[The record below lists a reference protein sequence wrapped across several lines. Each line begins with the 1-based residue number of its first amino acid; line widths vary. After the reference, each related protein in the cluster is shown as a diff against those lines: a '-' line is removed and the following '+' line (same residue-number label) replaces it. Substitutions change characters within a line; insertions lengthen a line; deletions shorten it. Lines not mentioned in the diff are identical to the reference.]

1 MRLFD
6 LFQGRKSVD
15 RELRLG
21 LMENWRQFS
30 LLVALNLFV
39 GGMIGLER
47 TILPVLAEAEFGIT
61 SKTAAISFIATFGI
75 SKALSNL
82 FAGNLAQR
90 VTRRRILIAGWLFGL
105 PVPIILIW
113 APDWGWVIGANVL
126 LGINQG
132 LTWSMTVSM
141 KMDLVGPRWRGLAL
155 GFNETAGYL
164 SLAAAAFLTGVIAQS
179 YGLRPEPFY
188 LGIGI
193 AAIGL
198 ALSVFLVRDT
208 APYLALET
216 ARQAALDPDSTS
228 TAAPA
233 PVSLR
238 RSFADTTWRRRDL
251 FGITQAGFVK
261 NLNDGLAWGIF
272 PLFFASHGLDLD
284 RIGILVAI
292 YPMVWGS
299 LQIASG
305 WVSDVLGRAPL
316 IVTGMLL
323 QGGAICLAGLVTS
336 FGPWA
341 GALVLLGAGDRHGL
355 SDAISR
361 YRRRGAGQGASHL
374 VGSYRF
380 WRDTGFVAA
389 ALSAG
394 GISDLFGLRAAIF
407 SVGALT
413 MLSGILAS
421 LTLRDNRG
429 NTQRCICPT
438 LEIFRPYNHSR

>member
-1 MRLFD
+1 MQSFH
-6 LFQGRKSVD
+6 LFQGPKSAG
-15 RELRLG
+15 REAQLG
-21 LMENWRQFS
+21 LLENWRQFA

-47 TILPVLAEAEFGIT
+47 TILPVLAEAEFGIE

-90 VTRRRILIAGWLFGL
+90 MTRRRILITGWLAGL
-105 PVPIILIW
+105 PVPLILIW
-113 APDWGWVIGANVL
+113 APTWGWVIGANIL

-132 LTWSMTVSM
+132 LTWSMTVNM

-155 GFNETAGYL
+155 GFNETAGYV
-164 SLAAAAFLTGVIAQS
+164 SLAAAAFLTGIIAQS

-208 APYLALET
+208 APYLAIET
-216 ARQAALDPDSTS
+216 AQQAAADPATVSDPT
-228 TAAPA
+228 
-233 PVSLR
+233 SLR
-238 RSFADTTWRRRDL
+238 RSFANTTWRRRDL
-251 FGITQAGFVK
+251 FGITQAGLVK

-272 PLFFASHGLDLD
+272 PIFFASHGMDLD

-305 WVSDVLGRAPL
+305 WISDVIGRSPL
-316 IVTGMLL
+316 IVTGMLF
-323 QGGAICLAGLVTS
+323 QGGAICLTGLLTS

-341 GALVLLGAGDRHGL
+341 GAMVLLGLGTAMVYPTLLAAIGDAVPARER
-355 SDAISR
+355 S
-361 YRRRGAGQGASHL
+361 ASL
-374 VGSYRF
+374 GVYRF
-380 WRDTGFVAA
+380 WRDAGFVVA

-394 GISDLFGLRAAIF
+394 GIADLFGLRAAVF

-413 MLSGILAS
+413 IASGLLAGV
-421 LTLRDNRG
+421 TLRNVRR
-429 NTQRCICPT
+429 NVP
-438 LEIFRPYNHSR
+438 H

>member
-1 MRLFD
+1 M
-6 LFQGRKSVD
+6 
-15 RELRLG
+15 
-21 LMENWRQFS
+21 
-30 LLVALNLFV
+30 
-39 GGMIGLER
+39 
-47 TILPVLAEAEFGIT
+47 
-61 SKTAAISFIATFGI
+61 
-75 SKALSNL
+75 
-82 FAGNLAQR
+82 
-90 VTRRRILIAGWLFGL
+90 
-105 PVPIILIW
+105 
-113 APDWGWVIGANVL
+113 
-126 LGINQG
+126 
-132 LTWSMTVSM
+132 
-141 KMDLVGPRWRGLAL
+141 
-155 GFNETAGYL
+155 
-164 SLAAAAFLTGVIAQS
+164 
-179 YGLRPEPFY
+179 
-188 LGIGI
+188 
-193 AAIGL
+193 
-198 ALSVFLVRDT
+198 
-208 APYLALET
+208 
-216 ARQAALDPDSTS
+216 DPDSTS

-251 FGITQAGFVK
+251 FGITQAGFAK

-323 QGGAICLAGLVTS
+323 QGGAIFLAGLVTP

-341 GALVLLGAGDRHGL
+341 GAMVLLGLGTAMVYPTLLAAIGDAVPARERATSLG
-355 SDAISR
+355 
-361 YRRRGAGQGASHL
+361 
-374 VGSYRF
+374 VYRF

-429 NTQRCICPT
+429 NPQR
-438 LEIFRPYNHSR
+438 

>member
-21 LMENWRQFS
+21 LMENWHQFS

-132 LTWSMTVSM
+132 LTWSMTVNM

-272 PLFFASHGLDLD
+272 PLFFASHGLDPD

-323 QGGAICLAGLVTS
+323 QDGAICLAGLVTS

-341 GALVLLGAGDRHGL
+341 GAMVLLGLGTAMVYPTLLAAIGDAVPARERATSLG
-355 SDAISR
+355 
-361 YRRRGAGQGASHL
+361 
-374 VGSYRF
+374 VYRF

-429 NTQRCICPT
+429 NP
-438 LEIFRPYNHSR
+438 

>member
-6 LFQGRKSVD
+6 LFLGRKSVD

-21 LMENWRQFS
+21 LVENWRQFS

-61 SKTAAISFIATFGI
+61 SRTAAISFIATFGI

-82 FAGNLAQR
+82 FAGHLAQR
-90 VTRRRILIAGWLFGL
+90 VTRRRILIVGWLFGL
-105 PVPIILIW
+105 PVPLILIW
-113 APDWGWVIGANVL
+113 TQDWGWVIGANVL

-132 LTWSMTVSM
+132 LTWSMTVNM

-155 GFNETAGYL
+155 GFNETAGYVA
-164 SLAAAAFLTGVIAQS
+164 LAAAAFLTGVIAQS

-216 ARQAALDPDSTS
+216 ARQSALDPNAVSN
-228 TAAPA
+228 

-251 FGITQAGFVK
+251 FGITQAGFIK

-272 PLFFASHGLDLD
+272 PLLFASHGLDLD
-284 RIGILVAI
+284 RMGILVAI

-299 LQIASG
+299 LQIGSG
-305 WVSDVLGRAPL
+305 WISDVLGRTPL

-341 GALVLLGAGDRHGL
+341 GAMVLLGLGTAMVYPTLLAAIGD
-355 SDAISR
+355 AVPSR
-361 YRRRGAGQGASHL
+361 ERATSLG
-374 VGSYRF
+374 VYRF
-380 WRDTGFVAA
+380 WRDAGFVAA

-394 GISDLFGLRAAIF
+394 GIADLFGLRAAIF

-413 MLSGILAS
+413 ILSGIVAS
-421 LTLRDNRG
+421 LTLQDNRG
-429 NTQRCICPT
+429 NPQR
-438 LEIFRPYNHSR
+438 

>member
-1 MRLFD
+1 ML
-6 LFQGRKSVD
+6 
-15 RELRLG
+15 
-21 LMENWRQFS
+21 ENWRQFA
-30 LLVALNLFV
+30 LLVALNMFV

-47 TILPVLAEAEFGIT
+47 TILPVLAESEFGIE

-75 SKALSNL
+75 AKAMSNL
-82 FAGNLAQR
+82 FAGSLTQR
-90 VTRRRILIAGWLFGL
+90 MTRRRILITGWLFGL
-105 PVPIILIW
+105 PVPIILIL
-113 APDWGWVIGANVL
+113 APNWGWVIGANLL

-132 LTWSMTVSM
+132 LAWSMTVNM

-155 GFNETAGYL
+155 GFNETAGYT
-164 SLAAAAFLTGVIAQS
+164 SLAVAAFVTGIIAQS

-193 AAIGL
+193 AAGGL

-208 APYLALET
+208 APYLAMET
-216 ARQAALDPDSTS
+216 ARQAAANPDAVSV
-228 TAAPA
+228 

-238 RSFADTTWRRRDL
+238 RSFAETTWRRKDL
-251 FGITQAGFVK
+251 FGITQAGLVK

-272 PLFFASHGLDLD
+272 PIYFATFGLGLD

-305 WVSDVLGRAPL
+305 WISDVVGRPPL
-316 IVTGMLL
+316 IITGMLL
-323 QGGAICLAGLVTS
+323 QGCGICLTGLFTS

-341 GALVLLGAGDRHGL
+341 GAMAILGLGTALVYPTLLAAIGDAVPARE
-355 SDAISR
+355 R
-361 YRRRGAGQGASHL
+361 ASSL
-374 VGSYRF
+374 GVYRF
-380 WRDTGFVAA
+380 WRDAGFVVA

-394 GISDLFGLRAAIF
+394 AIADLFGLREAIF

-413 MLSGILAS
+413 IASGLVAS
-421 LTLRDNRG
+421 FTVRAHR
-429 NTQRCICPT
+429 
-438 LEIFRPYNHSR
+438 E

>member
-6 LFQGRKSVD
+6 LFLGRKSVD

-21 LMENWRQFS
+21 LVENWRQFS

-61 SKTAAISFIATFGI
+61 SRTAAISFIATFGI

-82 FAGNLAQR
+82 FAGHLAQR
-90 VTRRRILIAGWLFGL
+90 VTRRRILIVGWLFGL
-105 PVPIILIW
+105 PVPLILIW
-113 APDWGWVIGANVL
+113 TQDWGWVIGANVL

-132 LTWSMTVSM
+132 LTWSMTVNM

-155 GFNETAGYL
+155 GFNETAGYVA
-164 SLAAAAFLTGVIAQS
+164 LAAAAFLTGVIAQS

-198 ALSVFLVRDT
+198 ALSVFLVCDT
-208 APYLALET
+208 APYPALET
-216 ARQAALDPDSTS
+216 ARQSALDPNAVSN
-228 TAAPA
+228 

-272 PLFFASHGLDLD
+272 PLLFASHGLDLD
-284 RIGILVAI
+284 RMGILVAI

-299 LQIASG
+299 LQIGSG
-305 WVSDVLGRAPL
+305 WISDVLGRTPL

-341 GALVLLGAGDRHGL
+341 GAMVLLGLGTAMVYPTLLAAIGDAVPARERATSLG
-355 SDAISR
+355 
-361 YRRRGAGQGASHL
+361 
-374 VGSYRF
+374 VYRF
-380 WRDTGFVAA
+380 WRDAGFVAA

-394 GISDLFGLRAAIF
+394 GIADLFGLRAAIF

-413 MLSGILAS
+413 ILSGIVAS
-421 LTLRDNRG
+421 LTLQDNRG
-429 NTQRCICPT
+429 NPQR
-438 LEIFRPYNHSR
+438 